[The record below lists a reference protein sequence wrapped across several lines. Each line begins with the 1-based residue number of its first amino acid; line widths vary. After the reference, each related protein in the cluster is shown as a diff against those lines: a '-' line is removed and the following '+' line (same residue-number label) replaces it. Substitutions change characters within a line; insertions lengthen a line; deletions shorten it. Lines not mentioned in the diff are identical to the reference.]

1 VNLSVIGKKSEPK
14 VFEYDCKDAIL
25 YALGIG
31 AQTDELDFLYENAP
45 GGFKVFPSFGTL
57 VLARHWDILDPLET
71 EQIRTIHSGHSLR
84 LYRPIP
90 PRGRLLTVAQ
100 ISNIY
105 DKGRAAIIII
115 LIEACTEEGDPV
127 FDNEAVLYYIGGGG
141 FGGDRGPKAE
151 VLRPREGVDPD
162 FRVAYS
168 IPENQAALYRLSGDF
183 NPLHIDPELAKTVRF
198 DKPILHGLCTFG
210 YATRALVHSVCDA
223 DVSRLK
229 EFRARFSA
237 PVYPGETL
245 NVEGWKDEGG
255 RFIMQARTARAAV
268 LTNGCAV
275 VGE

>member
-1 VNLSVIGKKSEPK
+1 MDLSVIGKKSEPK
-14 VFEYDCKDAIL
+14 VFEYDWKEAIL

-71 EQIRTIHSGHSLR
+71 EQIRTIHSSHSLR
-84 LYRPIP
+84 LYRPLP
-90 PRGRLLTVAQ
+90 PRGKLRTVAQ

-115 LIEACTEEGDPV
+115 LIEARTEAGEPV
-127 FDNEAVLYYIGGGG
+127 FDNEAVLFYIGGGA
-141 FGGDRGPKAE
+141 FGGDRGPKPE
-151 VLRPREGVDPD
+151 VLRTREGVDPD

-168 IPENQAALYRLSGDF
+168 IPENQAALARLSGHF
-183 NPLHIDPELAKTVRF
+183 NPLHIDPELAKAVGF

-210 YATRALVHSVCDA
+210 YATRAIVHSVCDG
-223 DVSRLK
+223 DVSRFK
-229 EFRARFSA
+229 EFRTRFSA

-255 RFIMQARTARAAV
+255 RFIMQARTERGKV

-275 VGE
+275 VEE